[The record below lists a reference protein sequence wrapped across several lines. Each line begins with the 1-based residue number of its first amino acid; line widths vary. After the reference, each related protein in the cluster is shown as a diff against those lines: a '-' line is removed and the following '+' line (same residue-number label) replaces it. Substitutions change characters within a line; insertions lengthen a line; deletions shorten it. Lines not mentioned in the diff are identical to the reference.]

1 MSLDNLYDRSISKL
15 VYLKH
20 RNGSISRVKIF
31 ARLEIIFDN
40 LYISSTNLNL
50 TVTGMY
56 QSSKDTKKFI
66 ILPTSLASSSKFW
79 LIVHV
84 FIILVVAGS
93 LAWTMFYMIKKQTQ
107 MNEKE
112 AEELAKLKIAQ
123 KKNLETRQKFKKFLA
138 DNTVGTSDKVSPV
151 RRRAGVDIINLPFPG
166 AEGLVVNDRNIASSE
181 LFRNQTMKEK
191 KDESDDDEIMSQDYS
206 EHLKEKTE

>member
-1 MSLDNLYDRSISKL
+1 MTLDNLYDRSISKL

-31 ARLEIIFDN
+31 ARLEIVFDN

-66 ILPTSLASSSKFW
+66 ILHTSLASSNKFW

-112 AEELAKLKIAQ
+112 AEELVKLKIAQ
-123 KKNLETRQKFKKFLA
+123 KKNLETTKKFKKFLA

-151 RRRAGVDIINLPFPG
+151 RRIAGVGSINLPFPS

-181 LFRNQTMKEK
+181 FGRNQTMNEK
-191 KDESDDDEIMSQDYS
+191 KDESDDDELMSQDYS
-206 EHLKEKTE
+206 EQLKEKTE